1 MTDSKC
7 TGLMLGLNTTK
18 PMDDINNFSLIIT
31 LAMIIIT

>member
-7 TGLMLGLNTTK
+7 IGLMLGLNTTK